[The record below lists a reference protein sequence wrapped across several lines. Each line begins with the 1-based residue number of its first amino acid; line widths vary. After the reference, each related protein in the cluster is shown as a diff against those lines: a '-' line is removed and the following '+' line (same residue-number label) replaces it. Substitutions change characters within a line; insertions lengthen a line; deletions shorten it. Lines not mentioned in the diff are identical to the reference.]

1 MKNKIYFL
9 IGMVSHWCH
18 KTNPISPWTDLPYL
32 VFSHRLH
39 STSCCSLWA
48 ILHCNMT
55 IPLLFVGCYHEN
67 LTSIFYNMK
76 QNLIAS
82 PRLSMFHIVKCT
94 IPCYIPC
101 DTQLSLLCPWH
112 ILVHDISRISLWKFQ
127 TSLSSATMIACLTV
141 RFPTN

>member
-101 DTQLSLLCPWH
+101 DTPTLPSMPMAYISSWHFSHLIMKISDISIDRHYDSLLN
-112 ILVHDISRISLWKFQ
+112 S
-127 TSLSSATMIACLTV
+127 
-141 RFPTN
+141 